1 MKIIFSVLVFSSMVS
16 FGQQLTNS
24 NFGTWVTE
32 SYGIEPG
39 AWQFDDG
46 TGLVYGTYNYFKSY
60 DGTDP
65 LTTTKITGTSAYG
78 GTGNSVLLETKSV
91 VGPTLINM
99 GFTTIPGYLYR
110 QEPILNTNIGSITF
124 NYKCTVVQGDSCFV
138 KIGLIG
144 NNNTYSSGIFWIKP
158 SNNSTNWKTKTIILN
173 NLLPGT
179 PTEIFV
185 EAMSTFDTSYTLN
198 TPIIGSKLYL
208 DNFTLNYCT
217 STTTNINET
226 ICDYMLPYT
235 WNGVTFTS
243 AGNQSAPLTS
253 SLGCDSI
260 VNMSLTVVGG
270 PYTQIP
276 DPVFEQ
282 KLIDLGY
289 DMCGIIDGKVPT
301 NNISNVLSLSLNGL
315 SITNMTG
322 IEDFTSLETLSL
334 SPYFNGMSQSGPNLS
349 SNGLDLSS
357 NTALKHLTCES
368 CYLQNINLS
377 NNINLVSLDL
387 GSYAVSF
394 GGLTTFSNSNN
405 ISTIDL
411 STNNSL
417 QFVDIDRVKV
427 NNLTLPVNDVLKR
440 LLVNNNNL
448 VSLIGNNNS
457 QLKNLN
463 CSFNSSLISLPLN
476 APNLDTLNVS
486 NCGFSGL
493 NLNNQT
499 SLNWLDCSSNNLSCL
514 SLKNNANNQL
524 SYINTENNFSLTCIE
539 VDDSIYSTNNP
550 IWNANK
556 DTWSSYNFDCPGFCF
571 TANLEEVLAEKIVM
585 YPNPT
590 EGIVNIKSS
599 NSIEKIVITN
609 IEGRILDV
617 FEQCNSINI
626 YSFESGIYNVII
638 YFTNGNYSTKSIIKQ

>member
-1 MKIIFSVLVFSSMVS
+1 MKKLVFSFFVFSSMFS

-24 NFGTWVTE
+24 NFGLWSTE

-39 AWQFDDG
+39 NWQYNDG
-46 TGLVYGTYNYFKSY
+46 TSLLYGTNNIFKSY

-65 LTTTKITGTSAYG
+65 LTTTKITGAAAYG

-91 VGPTLINM
+91 VGPTLLSM
-99 GFTTIPGYLYR
+99 GYTTIPGYLYR
-110 QEPILNTNIGSITF
+110 QEVITNTNIGSITF
-124 NYKCTVVQGDSCFV
+124 NYKCTVAPGDSCFV
-138 KIGLIG
+138 KIGLIDA
-144 NNNTYSSGIFWIKP
+144 NNTYSSGIFWFKP
-158 SNNSTNWKTKTIILN
+158 SNNNTNWKTKTIILN

-179 PTEIFV
+179 PTEIFI
-185 EAMSTFDTSYTLN
+185 EAMSTFDTAYAYN

-217 STTTNINET
+217 SSTTTNSNKT

-243 AGNQSAPLTS
+243 AGNQSSTLTS

-260 VNMSLTVVGG
+260 VNMSLTVIAGG

-282 KLIDLGY
+282 KLIGLGY
-289 DMCGIIDGKVPT
+289 DPCGIIDGKVPT

-315 SITNMTG
+315 PITNMTG
-322 IEDFTSLETLSL
+322 IEDFTSLESLSL

-368 CYLQNINLS
+368 CYLQNIILS

-387 GSYAVSF
+387 GSYGVQF
-394 GGLTTFSNSNN
+394 GAITNYSNTNN
-405 ISTIDL
+405 ISSIDL
-411 STNNSL
+411 STNSSL
-417 QFVDIDRVKV
+417 QVVKIDRADL
-427 NNLTLPVNDVLKR
+427 NNLILPINGV
-440 LLVNNNNL
+440 
-448 VSLIGNNNS
+448 
-457 QLKNLN
+457 LKNLD
-463 CSFNSSLISLPLN
+463 CSYNSSLISLPTN
-476 APNLDTLNVS
+476 AANIETLNLS

-493 NLNNQT
+493 NLNNYT
-499 SLNWLDCSSNNLSCL
+499 SLNWLDCSTNNLSCL
-514 SLKNNANNQL
+514 SLKNNSNNQL
-524 SYINTENNFSLTCIE
+524 TYINTKNNFTLTCIE

-571 TANLEEVLAEKIVM
+571 TANLEEVLAEKVVM

-590 EGIVNIKSS
+590 EGILNIKSS
-599 NSIEKIVITN
+599 NAIGKIVITN
-609 IEGRILDV
+609 IEGRILEV

-626 YSFESGIYNVII
+626 YSFEPGVYNAFI
-638 YFTNGNYSTKSIIKQ
+638 YFENGNYSTKSIIKQ